1 MSKDYYEILGVP
13 KSATDDEIKRAYR
26 KLAHQYHPDKNKGD
40 DVKFKEISEAY
51 HILSD
56 DKKRAEYDRY
66 GQVFSGAGGAG
77 GQEWGGFD
85 FSGQA
90 WDFGDLGNIGD
101 IFENFFGSRRTHKQA
116 RRGRDISIDLEL
128 SFEESV
134 FGAERRVLLKKAV
147 YCKECGGSGG
157 ERAGGFETC
166 SFCQGSGTVRE
177 SRKSFFGTFTSLK
190 ECDRCRGRGQ
200 IPKKECSACRGQ
212 GVVMASEEI
221 VVNVPAG
228 IQIGEMIRLQ
238 GKGEAASGGTAG
250 DLYVKIH
257 IASHVLFRR
266 EGNDL
271 TMDLNIPLSEAVL
284 GGEKI
289 IESLDGK
296 LKIKIPA
303 GVDSGEI
310 LKIRGKGIPTDR
322 GRGDLLAKIL
332 VKTPKRLSRKARQLM
347 EELKK
352 EGI

>member
-1 MSKDYYEILGVP
+1 MTNKDYYQILGVSRNASKEDI
-13 KSATDDEIKRAYR
+13 KSAYR
-26 KLAHQYHPDKNKGD
+26 KLAHKYHPDKNKGD
-40 DVKFKEISEAY
+40 DAKFKEISEAY
-51 HILSD
+51 HVLSD
-56 DKKRAEYDRY
+56 EKRRAEYDRY
-66 GQVFSGAGGAG
+66 GQVFSGGGPAW
-77 GQEWGGFD
+77 EGFD
-85 FSGQA
+85 FSGQG

-101 IFENFFGSRRTHKQA
+101 IFESFFGARRTHRQA

-134 FGAERRVLLKKAV
+134 FGVERRVLLKKAV
-147 YCKECGGSGG
+147 YCKECAGSGG
-157 ERAGGFETC
+157 EKSSGFETC

-190 ECDRCRGRGQ
+190 ECERCRGRGQ
-200 IPKKECSACRGQ
+200 IPKKECPACRGR

-221 VVNVPAG
+221 VINIPVG
-228 IQIGEMIRLQ
+228 IQPGEMIRLQ
-238 GKGEAASGGTAG
+238 GKGEAESAGTPG

-257 IASHVLFRR
+257 IAPHPLFRR

-271 TMDLNIPLSEAVL
+271 AMDLNVPLSEAVL

-296 LKIKIPA
+296 LKVKIPA
-303 GVDSGEI
+303 GLDSGEV

-322 GRGDLLAKIL
+322 GRGDVLIKVL
-332 VKTPKRLSRKARQLM
+332 VKTPKRLSHKARQLM

>member
-1 MSKDYYEILGVP
+1 
-13 KSATDDEIKRAYR
+13 
-26 KLAHQYHPDKNKGD
+26 
-40 DVKFKEISEAY
+40 
-51 HILSD
+51 
-56 DKKRAEYDRY
+56 
-66 GQVFSGAGGAG
+66 
-77 GQEWGGFD
+77 
-85 FSGQA
+85 
-90 WDFGDLGNIGD
+90 
-101 IFENFFGSRRTHKQA
+101 
-116 RRGRDISIDLEL
+116 
-128 SFEESV
+128 
-134 FGAERRVLLKKAV
+134 
-147 YCKECGGSGG
+147 
-157 ERAGGFETC
+157 
-166 SFCQGSGTVRE
+166 
-177 SRKSFFGTFTSLK
+177 
-190 ECDRCRGRGQ
+190 
-200 IPKKECSACRGQ
+200 
-212 GVVMASEEI
+212 MASEEI

>member
-1 MSKDYYEILGVP
+1 
-13 KSATDDEIKRAYR
+13 
-26 KLAHQYHPDKNKGD
+26 
-40 DVKFKEISEAY
+40 
-51 HILSD
+51 
-56 DKKRAEYDRY
+56 
-66 GQVFSGAGGAG
+66 
-77 GQEWGGFD
+77 
-85 FSGQA
+85 
-90 WDFGDLGNIGD
+90 
-101 IFENFFGSRRTHKQA
+101 
-116 RRGRDISIDLEL
+116 
-128 SFEESV
+128 
-134 FGAERRVLLKKAV
+134 
-147 YCKECGGSGG
+147 
-157 ERAGGFETC
+157 
-166 SFCQGSGTVRE
+166 
-177 SRKSFFGTFTSLK
+177 
-190 ECDRCRGRGQ
+190 
-200 IPKKECSACRGQ
+200 
-212 GVVMASEEI
+212 MASEEI

-332 VKTPKRLSRKARQLM
+332 VKTPKRLSSQARQLM